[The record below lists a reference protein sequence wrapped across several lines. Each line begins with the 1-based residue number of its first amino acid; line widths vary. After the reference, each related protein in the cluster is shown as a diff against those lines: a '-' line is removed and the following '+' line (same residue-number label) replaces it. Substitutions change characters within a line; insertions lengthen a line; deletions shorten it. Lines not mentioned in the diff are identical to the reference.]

1 VAFLPCRWFV
11 FFSPADCKKKRQ
23 KKSHKTKKV
32 LFLPKK
38 AMATGYIPL
47 EAGRFYHI
55 YNRGIDKT
63 NIFRNK
69 DNYDY
74 FLQLYARHCLCVVE
88 TYAYCLLANHFHLL
102 VRVKDELPTY
112 ADLYPDLRPEQL
124 TAKSKETVNPSKQ
137 FAHFFNAYT
146 QGFNNSFKPKR
157 TGGLFE
163 EPFKRLLVDNDA
175 YFSQLVQYIHLNPQ
189 KHGFVDDFTDYAYSS
204 YHSFISKTPTK
215 LAREAVLN
223 WFGGSA
229 AYKQFHRKE
238 TDEKLIEKWIIEFD

>member
-1 VAFLPCRWFV
+1 MTNPYV
-11 FFSPADCKKKRQ
+11 
-23 KKSHKTKKV
+23 
-32 LFLPKK
+32 
-38 AMATGYIPL
+38 PL

-74 FLQLYARHCLCVVE
+74 FLKLYAKHCLCVVE

-102 VRVKDELPTY
+102 VRVKEELPTY
-112 ADLYPDLRPEQL
+112 AVLYPDLRPDQL
-124 TAKSKETVNPSKQ
+124 TAKSKEVVNPNTQ
-137 FAHFFNAYT
+137 FGHFFNAYA

-175 YFSQLVQYIHLNPQ
+175 YFSQLVHYIHRNPQ
-189 KHGFVDDFTDYAYSS
+189 KHGFTNDFTDYPYSS
-204 YHSFISKTPTK
+204 YHSHLSHRPTK
-215 LAREAVLN
+215 LERKAVID
-223 WFGGSA
+223 WFGSPA
-229 AYKQFHRKE
+229 NYKEFHRKD
-238 TDEKLIEKWIIEFD
+238 TDEKSIEKYIIEID